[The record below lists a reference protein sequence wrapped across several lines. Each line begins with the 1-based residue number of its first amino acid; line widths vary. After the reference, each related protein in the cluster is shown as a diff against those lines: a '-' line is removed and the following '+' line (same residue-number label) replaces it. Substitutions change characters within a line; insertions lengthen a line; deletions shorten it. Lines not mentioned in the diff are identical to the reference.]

1 MKESKVRKILAFL
14 GLCLCAMG
22 FIGGIGYSIHGGG
35 YPIAVGVVVLGAYA
49 FPKMRDTWGILV
61 K

>member
-1 MKESKVRKILAFL
+1 MEESKVRKILAFFE
-14 GLCLCAMG
+14 LCLCVMG

-35 YPIAVGVVVLGAYA
+35 YPIAVGVVVLGKFA
-49 FPKMRDTWGILV
+49 FPKIRDTWGILV